1 MDIFKIEKNFPK
13 LMGNIWERFDSS
25 DILDLSELPPNAK
38 SFIEENI
45 GKIKAIKTQRE
56 QKSLSS
62 I

>member
-1 MDIFKIEKNFPK
+1 
-13 LMGNIWERFDSS
+13 MGNIWERFDSS

-56 QKSLSS
+56 QKSLSN